1 MLPLIA
7 VRRLILWSL
16 VAQAAVSVPFTSI
29 GQGTRSGIQDARA
42 VVVRSAAE
50 WRTLWKEHDTAPPP
64 DVDFSQVIVLG
75 VFQGTKPSAG
85 FSIQITSVTAKGTSA
100 VVEVVEGKPRPGMMT
115 AQVLTSPF
123 HLVTVPRQFE
133 SVEFKKTEK
142 E

>member
-7 VRRLILWSL
+7 VRRLILWCL
-16 VAQAAVSVPFTSI
+16 VAQAGVSVPFTSI

-42 VVVRSAAE
+42 VVVRTPGE
-50 WRTLWKEHDTAPPP
+50 WRTLWKEHDTAAPP

-75 VFQGTKPSAG
+75 VFLGTKPTAG
-85 FSIQITSVTAKGTSA
+85 FSVQITSVTAKGTSA
-100 VVEVVEGKPRPGMMT
+100 VVEVVEGKPRAGAMT

-133 SVEFKKTEK
+133 SVEFKKIEK
-142 E
+142 